1 MIEIIE
7 ITQEMDQN
15 SRIAALAR
23 ELTDLILAMPIGK
36 PVLQANESK
45 ALRQTAKKLKEEL
58 A

>member
-23 ELTDLILAMPIGK
+23 ELTDLIMAMPIGK
-36 PVLQANESK
+36 PILQAD
-45 ALRQTAKKLKEEL
+45 
-58 A
+58 

>member
-36 PVLQANESK
+36 PILQTDESK